1 MYALHTNSAKE
12 NFMTIYNQSNSRA
25 CGCNGSCNNSFNNGC
40 NPYGG
45 CISNCTCV
53 LTGPTG
59 PTGPAGATGP
69 QGVQGIQGVQGP
81 IGPTGPQGIAGPSG
95 VTGPTGP
102 QGIQGIS
109 GPQGVTGPTGPQ
121 GATGPTGPAFAAEY
135 ADFYALMPGNN
146 TATVAAGAAVEFPN
160 NSTISSTSIGR
171 LSPSTFNLAAAGS
184 YMVMFSASVTEA
196 GQLALALNGVQLD
209 HTVAGRATRTSEI
222 SNSVIITTTQENSV
236 LSVIN
241 PAGNSTALTLTPSA
255 GGASAVSA
263 HLVIIKL

>member
-1 MYALHTNSAKE
+1 
-12 NFMTIYNQSNSRA
+12 MTIYNQSNSRA

-102 QGIQGIS
+102 QGIQGIA
-109 GPQGVTGPTGPQ
+109 GPTGPQ

-171 LSPSTFNLAAAGS
+171 LTPSTFNLAAAGS

-209 HTVAGRATRTSEI
+209 HTVAGRASRTSEI